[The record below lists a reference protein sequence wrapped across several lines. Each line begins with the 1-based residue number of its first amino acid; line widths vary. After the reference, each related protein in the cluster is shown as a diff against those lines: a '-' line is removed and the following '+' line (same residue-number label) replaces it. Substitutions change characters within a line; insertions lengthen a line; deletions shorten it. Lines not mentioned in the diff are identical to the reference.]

1 VHASATPSEIFAGE
15 EVLLDTIA
23 KGVRFEMSSMVWKD
37 FYQACTDMFNDTT
50 FDTSLVPILF
60 GLIPSYM
67 L

>member
-1 VHASATPSEIFAGE
+1 
-15 EVLLDTIA
+15 
-23 KGVRFEMSSMVWKD
+23 MSSMVWKD

-67 L
+67 LQCDGELDIDLDENTLNLLKQKAAS